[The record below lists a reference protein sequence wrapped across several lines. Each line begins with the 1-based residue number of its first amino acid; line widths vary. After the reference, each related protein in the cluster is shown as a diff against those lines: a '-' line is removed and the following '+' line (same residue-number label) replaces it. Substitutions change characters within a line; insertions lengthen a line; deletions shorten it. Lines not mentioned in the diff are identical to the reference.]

1 MAAQRH
7 ALHIILTKLSRAKS
21 FSAYSA
27 STNLEHPRGVAGAE
41 DGVHVGVPPGLRRRE
56 VGREDAAGGAPPPQV
71 LARGAPPRD
80 TAPAAAVVL
89 LVVSYFHIEAAGAGA
104 RGRRHENLAEIAKDP
119 GERCC

>member
-56 VGREDAAGGAPPPQV
+56 VGREDAVGGAPPPQV
-71 LARGAPPRD
+71 LTRGAPPRV
-80 TAPAAAVVL
+80 TAPAAAAVAL
-89 LVVSYFHIEAAGAGA
+89 LVVNYFHIEAAGAGA
-104 RGRRHENLAEIAKDP
+104 RGRRRHENLAEIY
-119 GERCC
+119 RCC